1 MYQVPADN
9 SEARWYRSPKTYE
22 RRRACRRQT
31 SGLRSSQR
39 SGSSCCRGKPKADGP
54 WFGGVVVPV
63 SCRDESTVGPAQAR
77 GLRPGARDGV
87 GRETTARGYG
97 QSL

>member
-9 SEARWYRSPKTYE
+9 SESAVVPVAENASAGE
-22 RRRACRRQT
+22 ACRRQT
-31 SGLRSSQR
+31 SGSRSSQR

-63 SCRDESTVGPAQAR
+63 SCRDRVPLGQLGHVVFAQVPVTVLVVKLPLEVMGSP
-77 GLRPGARDGV
+77 L
-87 GRETTARGYG
+87 
-97 QSL
+97 